1 MTQVSDGTTFSW
13 QDINYTVPVKG
24 GQLQLL
30 NNVSGLVRPGHL
42 TALMGSSGAGKT
54 TLLDVLARRK
64 TIGKVEGRV
73 YLNNEAL
80 MCDFERITGYCE
92 QTDVHQPAVTVREA
106 LRFSAY
112 LRHPSEVPKEEKDAY
127 VEQILELLEMEDIG
141 DAQIGLVESG
151 YGISVEER
159 KRLTIG
165 M

>member
-1 MTQVSDGTTFSW
+1 MGQVSTGTTFSW
-13 QDINYTVPVKG
+13 QNINYTVPVKG

-80 MCDFERITGYCE
+80 MTDFERITGYS
-92 QTDVHQPAVTVREA
+92 QR
-106 LRFSAY
+106 
-112 LRHPSEVPKEEKDAY
+112 
-127 VEQILELLEMEDIG
+127 G
-141 DAQIGLVESG
+141 AQG
-151 YGISVEER
+151 R
-159 KRLTIG
+159 KGCLC
-165 M
+165 